1 MNHEDLSCLT
11 GEWRILQRRDG
22 HRWSLDDLVTAW
34 AATRARDG
42 AAPSRVADLGCGI
55 GAVLLMLAWRF
66 RDAHCIG
73 VEVQELSVEM
83 ARRSIEW
90 NQVAGRCRVV
100 LGDLRDA
107 TLGEGPE
114 FDLITATPPY
124 LVPGR
129 AVVPTRV
136 QQAGCHVELRG
147 GIEDYC
153 EAASRWL
160 APEGRFVVCHSD
172 VERTASAMEQ
182 AGLVVEQRL
191 AVIPREGKPPL
202 FSVFTAHK
210 RGQIYLRGAKIDLTP
225 LEIIVRNRGG
235 EWTDAFRSLRCEMGM
250 PA

>member
-1 MNHEDLSCLT
+1 MSQEDLSCLT
-11 GEWRILQRRDG
+11 GDWRIVQRRDG

-34 AATRARDG
+34 VATRACRG
-42 AAPSRVADLGCGI
+42 ASPSRIADLGCGI

-66 RDAHCIG
+66 RQARCIG
-73 VEVQELSVEM
+73 VEAQELSVEM

-90 NQVAGRCRVV
+90 NQVADRCRVV

-107 TLGEGPE
+107 TLGEGAA
-114 FDLITATPPY
+114 FDLVTATPPY

-160 APEGRFVVCHSD
+160 APKGRLVVCHSD
-172 VERTASAMEQ
+172 VERTESAMAR
-182 AGLVVEQRL
+182 AGLVVVRRL
-191 AVIPREGKPPL
+191 AVIPREGKLPL
-202 FSVFTAHK
+202 FSVFTARK
-210 RGQIYLRGAKIDLTP
+210 RGQTYFPGRSPFSIV
-225 LEIIVRNRGG
+225 VRNRGG
-235 EWTDAFRSLRCEMGM
+235 EWTDAFRTLRREMGM
-250 PA
+250 PV